1 VTSSKLAVSEL
12 HSKID
17 HMTKIEIEQFGLT
30 DIGNVRK
37 ANEDNFGFMETPN
50 GPLFT
55 VCDGMGGHV
64 GGATASKIAVD
75 NILRIIANAP
85 GDSPSVEINNAI
97 VSANKEILDTAS
109 ANPELKG
116 MGTTCTVMLV
126 TPASIHIGHV
136 GDSRIYLLSKNKL
149 HRITKDHSF
158 VQTLVDA
165 GAIND
170 SEAESHPRK
179 NELTKALGVRQSV
192 EPTVNHHPIQPS
204 PGDVFML
211 CSDGLCGL
219 VSDRM
224 MEDIILRNHDLQS
237 AATSLINAAK
247 SAGGYDNITVQ
258 LVRIVSSPYSSSI
271 FEDFSPRENLA
282 RTLTPQMDNEP
293 APAWQ
298 SPPKS
303 SVNMKL
309 MILVGVVALLLGL
322 GLMYIFTRESNS
334 SNDDNTDSVDIS
346 ATQSGGNDIS
356 NNNIN
361 TTQQMPNDSIDE
373 ESGRLYHHV
382 DAKEKESTITAE
394 RQNHPAYSDYDFSKT
409 IRLKDG
415 SVAKDDIQK
424 GEWVYWNKKKSS
436 PQAETQKQPAGEK
449 KQNGNGGENKQPAIT
464 PPVTPTTDPSQGST
478 EGSASSPATPTAD
491 PPQEPTQPK

>member
-1 VTSSKLAVSEL
+1 
-12 HSKID
+12 
-17 HMTKIEIEQFGLT
+17 
-30 DIGNVRK
+30 
-37 ANEDNFGFMETPN
+37 
-50 GPLFT
+50 
-55 VCDGMGGHV
+55 
-64 GGATASKIAVD
+64 
-75 NILRIIANAP
+75 
-85 GDSPSVEINNAI
+85 
-97 VSANKEILDTAS
+97 
-109 ANPELKG
+109 
-116 MGTTCTVMLV
+116 
-126 TPASIHIGHV
+126 
-136 GDSRIYLLSKNKL
+136 
-149 HRITKDHSF
+149 
-158 VQTLVDA
+158 
-165 GAIND
+165 
-170 SEAESHPRK
+170 
-179 NELTKALGVRQSV
+179 
-192 EPTVNHHPIQPS
+192 
-204 PGDVFML
+204 
-211 CSDGLCGL
+211 
-219 VSDRM
+219 
-224 MEDIILRNHDLQS
+224 
-237 AATSLINAAK
+237 
-247 SAGGYDNITVQ
+247 
-258 LVRIVSSPYSSSI
+258 
-271 FEDFSPRENLA
+271 
-282 RTLTPQMDNEP
+282 MDNEP

-356 NNNIN
+356 NNNIK

-373 ESGRLYHHV
+373 ESGRLYHRV

>member
-1 VTSSKLAVSEL
+1 
-12 HSKID
+12 
-17 HMTKIEIEQFGLT
+17 MTKISIEQFGLT
-30 DIGNVRK
+30 DIGKVRK
-37 ANEDNFGFMETPN
+37 ANEDSFGFMETPN

-64 GGATASKIAVD
+64 GGATASQIAVD
-75 NILRIIANAP
+75 TIIRIISNAP
-85 GDSPSVEINNAI
+85 NDSPSVEINNAI
-97 VSANKEILDTAS
+97 VSANKEILDTAT

-126 TPASIHIGHV
+126 TPASIHVGHV
-136 GDSRIYLLSKNKL
+136 GDSRIYLLTKNIL

-170 SEAESHPRK
+170 SEAEGHPRK

-192 EPTVNHHPIQPS
+192 EPTVNHHPIQPAT
-204 PGDVFML
+204 GDVFML

-224 MEDIILRNHDLQS
+224 MEDILLRNHDLQS

-258 LVRIVSSPYSSSI
+258 LVRVVSSPYSTSI

-282 RTLTPQMDNEP
+282 NTLTPQMGNEP

-303 SVNMKL
+303 GGNMKL
-309 MILVGVVALLLGL
+309 MVLVGVVALLLGL

-334 SNDDNTDSVDIS
+334 LNDDNADSLNTRTNHTDSDDKSKDKTPPIQTMS
-346 ATQSGGNDIS
+346 NDGIEKS
-356 NNNIN
+356 
-361 TTQQMPNDSIDE
+361 
-373 ESGRLYHHV
+373 SGRLFHIV
-382 DAKEKESTITAE
+382 VKEETISKITTERKSHPPYAE
-394 RQNHPAYSDYDFSKT
+394 YDFSKT
-409 IRLKDG
+409 IPDKTVIKPGDTLFWEKRKPAPP
-415 SVAKDDIQK
+415 AKP
-424 GEWVYWNKKKSS
+424 NTS
-436 PQAETQKQPAGEK
+436 PSGDKQPNAT
-449 KQNGNGGENKQPAIT
+449 NGGNKQPTVPVATTTT
-464 PPVTPTTDPSQGST
+464 PATTPVSPAQGST
-478 EGSASSPATPTAD
+478 GGNAPAPAPAPTTPAPTPND
-491 PPQEPTQPK
+491 PAQPK

>member
-1 VTSSKLAVSEL
+1 
-12 HSKID
+12 
-17 HMTKIEIEQFGLT
+17 MTKIQIEQFGLT

-64 GGATASKIAVD
+64 GGATASQIAVE

-136 GDSRIYLLSKNKL
+136 GDSRIYLLTKNKL

-282 RTLTPQMDNEP
+282 STLTPQMGNEP

-303 SVNMKL
+303 GGNMKL

-334 SNDDNTDSVDIS
+334 STDDKADSLETRTNHSGDNDKPVDNIIS
-346 ATQSGGNDIS
+346 AQL
-356 NNNIN
+356 
-361 TTQQMPNDSIDE
+361 MPNDSIDE
-373 ESGRLYHHV
+373 KSERLYHRV
-382 DAKEKESTITAE
+382 AANEKVITISSE
-394 RQNHPAYSDYDFSKT
+394 RQKHPAYSNYVFSKT

-424 GEWVYWNKKKSS
+424 GELVYWNKKKSS
-436 PQAETQKQPAGEK
+436 PPAKPSASPAGDI
-449 KQNGNGGENKQPAIT
+449 KQTTTGGGNNQTAVPSATTSTPPSTAQGSTTGIT
-464 PPVTPTTDPSQGST
+464 PPAAPGTDTS
-478 EGSASSPATPTAD
+478 
-491 PPQEPTQPK
+491 K

>member
-1 VTSSKLAVSEL
+1 
-12 HSKID
+12 
-17 HMTKIEIEQFGLT
+17 MTKIQIEQFGLT

-64 GGATASKIAVD
+64 GGATASQIAVE

-97 VSANKEILDTAS
+97 VSANKEILDTAT

-136 GDSRIYLLSKNKL
+136 GDSRIYLLTKNIL

-165 GAIND
+165 GAINE

-192 EPTVNHHPIQPS
+192 EPTVNHHPIQPAT
-204 PGDVFML
+204 GDVFML

-224 MEDIILRNHDLQS
+224 MEDILLRNHDLQS

-258 LVRIVSSPYSSSI
+258 LVRVVSSPYSTSI

-282 RTLTPQMDNEP
+282 NTLTPQMGNEP

-303 SVNMKL
+303 GGNMKL
-309 MILVGVVALLLGL
+309 MVLVGVVALLLGL

-334 SNDDNTDSVDIS
+334 LNDDNADSLNTRTNHTDSDDKSKDKTPPIQ
-346 ATQSGGNDIS
+346 T
-356 NNNIN
+356 
-361 TTQQMPNDSIDE
+361 MPNDGIEKS
-373 ESGRLYHHV
+373 SGRLFHIV
-382 DAKEKESTITAE
+382 VKEETISKITTERKSHPPYAE
-394 RQNHPAYSDYDFSKT
+394 YDFSKT
-409 IRLKDG
+409 IPDKTVIKPGDTLFWEKRKPAPP
-415 SVAKDDIQK
+415 AKP
-424 GEWVYWNKKKSS
+424 NTS
-436 PQAETQKQPAGEK
+436 PSGNKQPSATNGEK
-449 KQNGNGGENKQPAIT
+449 KQPTVPGATTTTPATTPVSPTQGSPGGNAPA
-464 PPVTPTTDPSQGST
+464 PSPAPAPAPTTPSPTPSDP
-478 EGSASSPATPTAD
+478 A
-491 PPQEPTQPK
+491 QPK

>member
-1 VTSSKLAVSEL
+1 
-12 HSKID
+12 
-17 HMTKIEIEQFGLT
+17 MTKIQIEQFGLT

-64 GGATASKIAVD
+64 GGATASQIAVE

-136 GDSRIYLLSKNKL
+136 GDSRIYLLTKNKL

-282 RTLTPQMDNEP
+282 STLTPQMGNEP

-303 SVNMKL
+303 GGNMKL

-334 SNDDNTDSVDIS
+334 SIDDNADTLE
-346 ATQSGGNDIS
+346 TRTNHSGGNDKT
-356 NNNIN
+356 NDNIPS
-361 TTQQMPNDSIDE
+361 TQPMPNDGIEQSSGKLFHVVVKDE
-373 ESGRLYHHV
+373 TLSQIIEVRRNY
-382 DAKEKESTITAE
+382 AAYAE
-394 RQNHPAYSDYDFSKT
+394 YDFSKT
-409 IRLKDG
+409 TPNKT
-415 SVAKDDIQK
+415 DIHP
-424 GEWVYWNKKKSS
+424 GDTLYWEKKKSS
-436 PQAETQKQPAGEK
+436 PPAKPSASPTGDK
-449 KQNGNGGENKQPAIT
+449 KPTTTGGGKNQTTVPGATTTT
-464 PPVTPTTDPSQGST
+464 PPSTAQGST
-478 EGSASSPATPTAD
+478 TGTTPTAA
-491 PPQEPTQPK
+491 PTPAPTTPAPTQSDPAQPK